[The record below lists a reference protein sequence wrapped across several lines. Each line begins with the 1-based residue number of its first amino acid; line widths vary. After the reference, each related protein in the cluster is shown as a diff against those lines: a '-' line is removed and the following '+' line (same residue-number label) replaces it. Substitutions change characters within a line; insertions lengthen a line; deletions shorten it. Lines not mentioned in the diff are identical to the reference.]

1 MTHEILK
8 DCADRF
14 KLGMLVFEKK
24 RGCCRN
30 APGTRREQLSQ
41 AHYSSAQPINK
52 IETF

>member
-1 MTHEILK
+1 MTHEMLK
-8 DCADRF
+8 ACADRF

-24 RGCCRN
+24 RGCCQN

-41 AHYSSAQPINK
+41 APHSNAQLTNE